1 MSAGTTDSDRIAELE
16 IRLAHHEATLDE
28 LSGVVAEQARVIEL
42 FREQVKRL
50 TDRLTQVEDTVPG
63 KGPDEPPPPHY

>member
-1 MSAGTTDSDRIAELE
+1 MSDAEKIADLE
-16 IRLAHHEATLDE
+16 VRLAHQEHTLDE

-42 FREQVKRL
+42 FREQLRRL
-50 TDRLTQVEDTVPG
+50 TDRMVQVEETVPG

>member
-1 MSAGTTDSDRIAELE
+1 MSDAEKIADLE
-16 IRLAHHEATLDE
+16 IRLAHQERTLDE
-28 LSGVVAEQARVIEL
+28 LSEVVAEQARVIEL